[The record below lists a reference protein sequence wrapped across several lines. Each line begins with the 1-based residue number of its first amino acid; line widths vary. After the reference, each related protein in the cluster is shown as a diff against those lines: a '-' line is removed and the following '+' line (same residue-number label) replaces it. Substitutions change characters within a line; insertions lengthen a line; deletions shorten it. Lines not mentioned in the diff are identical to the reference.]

1 MHTKFQQGFTLL
13 EVLIAMLVLTLGLLG
28 LAALQATTLKNNQN
42 SYYRSQATQFAYDI
56 ADRIRANEVEALKGA
71 ASKYFMDIN
80 AAQQKTGCNSTTGC
94 SSALMAENDLYEWES
109 IITGTLP
116 SGVGLVSQ
124 NGTNGFLITIQWD
137 DNRDGDNTDAN
148 ESVQTR
154 FQL

>member
-1 MHTKFQQGFTLL
+1 MHTKFQQGFTLI
-13 EVLIAMLVLTLGLLG
+13 EVLIAMLVLALGLLG

-109 IITGTLP
+109 IITGMLP

-124 NGTNGFLITIQWD
+124 NGTNGFLITIRWD